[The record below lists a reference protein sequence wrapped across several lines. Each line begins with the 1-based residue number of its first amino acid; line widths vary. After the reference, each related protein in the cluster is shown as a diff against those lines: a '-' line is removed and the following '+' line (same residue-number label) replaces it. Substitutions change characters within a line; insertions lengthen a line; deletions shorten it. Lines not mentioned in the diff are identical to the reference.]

1 MVIFFIHND
10 YLRGNMGNSL
20 QEIGIKY
27 NTDKAWSRINSKNEK
42 VYGHN
47 YLKYYELFL
56 QTIREHKFTLVELG
70 CYTGAS
76 LKMWK
81 EYFPHANIIGVD
93 LNKDLKKLE
102 EERISFI
109 CSDATASD
117 LPQKITKNDKNIECI
132 IDDCSHAWG
141 DQRRTFEM
149 LFPILAD
156 GGYYIIEDLECGS
169 MGAYPDYPPQVL
181 DAQPF
186 WEYMV
191 DRARYLRVSRRRHP
205 EQNRPYFDQLPPHI
219 QEIEK
224 SIDMVVIVPG
234 AIIIRKESAERAKQ
248 SCQII

>member
-1 MVIFFIHND
+1 MIKFLI
-10 YLRGNMGNSL
+10 YEGENMESL
-20 QEIGIKY
+20 HEIGIKY
-27 NTDKAWSRINSKNEK
+27 NTDKAWSRINKKGVK

-56 QTIREHKFTLVELG
+56 QSLREHKFTLVELG

-81 EYFPHANIIGVD
+81 EYFPHANIVGVD
-93 LNKDLKKLE
+93 LDESLKKLE
-102 EERISFI
+102 EDRISFI
-109 CSDATASD
+109 CCDATSSD
-117 LPQKITKNDKNIECI
+117 LPEKIVHYGQHIECI

-149 LFPILAD
+149 LFPMLAD

-169 MGAYPDYPPQVL
+169 MGAYPDYPPKVL

-186 WEYMV
+186 WDYAI

-205 EQNRPYFDQLPPHI
+205 EEKRPYFDQLPPHI

-224 SIDMVVIVPG
+224 SIDMAVIVPG
-234 AIIIRKESAERAKQ
+234 AIIFRQESQVLAKQ
-248 SCQII
+248 EWQII